1 VVASLRRNRRE
12 ENLDEELRAHL
23 EMLVEENI
31 RRGIAAV
38 ASSGYRTAYAAFTNP
53 KTEHR
58 SPGVNPRNWRNR
70 LLGKD
75 LAEVVEAVLHLLKQ

>member
-1 VVASLRRNRRE
+1 MRDTESDRR
-12 ENLDEELRAHL
+12 
-23 EMLVEENI
+23 
-31 RRGIAAV
+31 AV
-38 ASSGYRTAYAAFTNP
+38 GGQISGPEHANP

-70 LLGKD
+70 LLDKD